1 MAKAQEKNGVVVSE
15 RAGKVPAPINQPL
28 GTSFFSASLAS
39 SGVSV
44 TETTALALSAVWA
57 AVSTISQSIGTLPLN
72 IYRRDGERRFLATE
86 LAEFDILHDLPN
98 AEAPAAVVR
107 SALVA
112 SSLLHGNAYAEIE
125 RDDSGRIIAVWPLHQ
140 ASVTP
145 WRNKDGDLY
154 YRVLSTGKEVILFP
168 DEILHF
174 RNFSL
179 DGFLGL
185 STLTQARDALGLNMG
200 LEKYA
205 SKFFGSGARPGVLL
219 KHPGRLSEEARARLR
234 DGWAKVHQGLDNAH
248 ATAVL
253 EEGMEAMPFS
263 IPNDDAQF
271 LESRKFGIED
281 IARWFNI
288 PLSRL
293 RVQGATA
300 FANIEQDAIDFVTN
314 TLRPHLVRIEQEI
327 NAKFFPGG
335 DYFVEHAIEGLLRG
349 DIKTRYEA
357 YAIGRNWGW
366 YSVNDIRA
374 LENLSPI
381 VGGNQ
386 YLQPLNMSGLG
397 QQTSGSTTAPAT
409 PQLGGITP
417 AKPTADPIVAP
428 VVDAAPVVDVA
439 ATALNGAQV
448 TSLLELVT
456 QASAGTIS
464 VSTAK
469 AVAEAAFPS
478 FDAAILAKIFGGIV
492 VTPAPIGPLK

>member
-1 MAKAQEKNGVVVSE
+1 MATVSKKNGVVAAE
-15 RAGKVPAPINQPL
+15 RAGKVPAPMNQPL

-44 TETTALALSAVWA
+44 TETSALALGAVWA
-57 AVSTISQSIGTLPLN
+57 AVSTISQSIATLPLH
-72 IYRRDGERRFLATE
+72 IYRRDGERRYLATE
-86 LAEFDILHDLPN
+86 LPEYNLLHDRPN

-107 SALVA
+107 GALVA
-112 SSLLHGNAYAEIE
+112 SCLLHGNSYAEIQ
-125 RDDSGRIIAVWPLHQ
+125 RDESGNIVAVWPLHQ

-145 WRNKDGDLY
+145 WRDKAGDLY
-154 YRVLSTGKEVILFP
+154 YRVLSTGKETILFP

-174 RNFSL
+174 RNFSV
-179 DGFLGL
+179 DGFLGV
-185 STLTQARDALGLNMG
+185 STLTSARDALGLNMG

-219 KHPGRLSEEARARLR
+219 KHPGRLSDEARARLR
-234 DGWAKVHQGLDNAH
+234 DGWSKVHQGLDNAH

-253 EEGMEAMPFS
+253 EEGMEVLPFS

-271 LESRKFGIED
+271 LESRRFGIED
-281 IARWFNI
+281 IARWFNV

-327 NAKFFPGG
+327 NDKFFPDG

-349 DIKTRYEA
+349 DIKSRYES

-366 YSVNDIRA
+366 FSVNDIRNF
-374 LENLSPI
+374 ENLPPI
-381 VGGNQ
+381 LGGNQ
-386 YLQPLNMSGLG
+386 YLQPLNMAGLG
-397 QQTSGSTTAPAT
+397 QQTSGSTSAPAT
-409 PQLGGITP
+409 PQLGP
-417 AKPTADPIVAP
+417 ATPTAEPIAAA
-428 VVDAAPVVDVA
+428 VVDAVPVADVS

-456 QASAGTIS
+456 QASQGIIS
-464 VSTAK
+464 VGTAK

-492 VTPAPIGPLK
+492 VKPLPIGGVK